1 MFAHFT
7 QLVSDAS
14 GWAYAIVLVLA
25 LLDAVIPVV
34 PSETAV
40 ITAGVV
46 AAAGDLDLAV
56 VVLVAAVGAFLGDN
70 TAYLIGRRFGTRAAE
85 RYFRSEKSRRR
96 IEWTQNQLRTRG
108 GEMIVFARFIPGGRT
123 AVTLS
128 AGTLAYSWR
137 RFAAYDAIAAS
148 AWAGYASLLGYFGGR
163 TFEHAAWK
171 GLLLALAV
179 GVALTLLV
187 EAARWSSRKLRA
199 SRRS

>member
-1 MFAHFT
+1 
-7 QLVSDAS
+7 
-14 GWAYAIVLVLA
+14 
-25 LLDAVIPVV
+25 
-34 PSETAV
+34 
-40 ITAGVV
+40 
-46 AAAGDLDLAV
+46 
-56 VVLVAAVGAFLGDN
+56 
-70 TAYLIGRRFGTRAAE
+70 
-85 RYFRSEKSRRR
+85 
-96 IEWTQNQLRTRG
+96 
-108 GEMIVFARFIPGGRT
+108 
-123 AVTLS
+123 VTLS